1 MSKTRI
7 QLPLNAQVFTKS
19 VEMVAELELNL
30 RIVNALESI
39 GVLTVHELLQRTPA
53 ELLRIQNFG
62 QKSLDEVLVV
72 LEGHGYKKSA

>member
-7 QLPLNAQVFTKS
+7 PLPLNTQLSTKS

-39 GVLTVHELLQRTPA
+39 GVLTVHELLHRTPA